1 MHDGRLVDA
10 CFVHRG
16 KKLLQR
22 HRALLRPLRLL
33 AADRRHRVTDGIARN
48 DVGGYV
54 DDLRWHAGDLEVL
67 TGSSRS
73 RVDEQPLVLANQ
85 PSSFTASRAR
95 DMSQT
100 FSYGSTVF
108 CTPSET
114 FRSCIYRTRS
124 SESTRSTAN
133 GLWSK

>member
-48 DVGGYV
+48 DVGVYV

-67 TGSSRS
+67 TAARVHVSMGSPWFWRISQAASPRLGPGTCRKLSRTAA
-73 RVDEQPLVLANQ
+73 R
-85 PSSFTASRAR
+85 SSARRAR
-95 DMSQT
+95 RSDPA
-100 FSYGSTVF
+100 
-108 CTPSET
+108 CT
-114 FRSCIYRTRS
+114 
-124 SESTRSTAN
+124 
-133 GLWSK
+133 G